1 MSDNKDSTSQYP
13 LRTVQQWMKSAIVT
27 QGTITDVLHN
37 DSVEQLLPFESAMDL
52 VLPSRT
58 LSQEQRIEI
67 YRTMYPLRMV
77 EALEADY
84 PTLAR
89 FMGEDFETLVMRYV
103 EEYPSQ
109 SYTLNH
115 LGKHLPAFLQNSTDY
130 KNSELLHDIALMELA
145 ISDVI
150 DEEEVEIF
158 DSNDLTFLDEQT
170 IENLV
175 LEAVPAFR
183 LQALST
189 NAVEYLSALDNDED
203 FPTENK
209 QQSYA
214 IVYRKDYSTDYVQLD
229 DLEYTILKKIVDGE
243 PLFQTLNTI
252 PFDENSSLEELQNR
266 VSQYFSNWVQ
276 YGIFRSIK
284 HPAPC

>member
-229 DLEYTILKKIVDGE
+229 DLEYTILKK
-243 PLFQTLNTI
+243 
-252 PFDENSSLEELQNR
+252 NS
-266 VSQYFSNWVQ
+266 
-276 YGIFRSIK
+276 
-284 HPAPC
+284 

>member
-1 MSDNKDSTSQYP
+1 MPNNNGNESLYP
-13 LRTVQQWMKSAIVT
+13 LRTVQNWMKSAIVT
-27 QGTITDVLHN
+27 QGTVTEVLHK
-37 DSVEQLLPFESAMDL
+37 DSIEQFIPYDKAIDL
-52 VLPSRT
+52 VLPSKT
-58 LSQEQRIEI
+58 LNQEQRIDI
-67 YRTMYPLRMV
+67 YRAMYPLRMV

-84 PTLAR
+84 PTLTR
-89 FMGEDFETLVMRYV
+89 FMGEDFTTLVMRYV

-115 LGKHLPAFLQNSTDY
+115 LGKHLPLFLQNNTNY

-158 DSNDLTFLDEQT
+158 DSNDLTLLDEQT

-175 LEAVPAFR
+175 LQSVPAFR
-183 LQALST
+183 LLALST
-189 NAVEYLSALDNDED
+189 NVVEYLTALDNDED

-214 IVYRKDYSTDYVQLD
+214 MVYRKDYSTDYVQLD

-252 PFDENSSLEELQNR
+252 PYNGNSSVEELQNK

>member
-1 MSDNKDSTSQYP
+1 MPNNNGNESLYP
-13 LRTVQQWMKSAIVT
+13 LRTVQNWMKSAIVT
-27 QGTITDVLHN
+27 QGTVTEVLHK
-37 DSVEQLLPFESAMDL
+37 DSIEQFIPYDKAIDL
-52 VLPSRT
+52 VLPSKT
-58 LSQEQRIEI
+58 LNQEQRIDI

-77 EALEADY
+77 EALEVDY

-89 FMGEDFETLVMRYV
+89 FMGEDFTTLVMRYV

-115 LGKHLPAFLQNSTDY
+115 LGKHLPLFLQNNTNY

-158 DSNDLTFLDEQT
+158 DSNDLTLLDEQT

-175 LEAVPAFR
+175 LQSVPAFR
-183 LQALST
+183 LLALST
-189 NAVEYLSALDNDED
+189 NAVEFLTALDNDED

-214 IVYRKDYSTDYVQLD
+214 MVYRKDYSTDYVQLD

-252 PFDENSSLEELQNR
+252 PYNENSSVEELQNR

>member
-1 MSDNKDSTSQYP
+1 MPNNNGNESLYP
-13 LRTVQQWMKSAIVT
+13 LRTVQNWMKSAIVT
-27 QGTITDVLHN
+27 QGTVTEVLHK
-37 DSVEQLLPFESAMDL
+37 DSIEQFIPYDKAIDL
-52 VLPSRT
+52 VLPSKT
-58 LSQEQRIEI
+58 LNQEQRIDI

-77 EALEADY
+77 EALEVDY

-103 EEYPSQ
+103 EVYPSQ

-115 LGKHLPAFLQNSTDY
+115 LGKHLPLFLQNNTNY

-158 DSNDLTFLDEQT
+158 DSNDLTLLDEQT

-175 LEAVPAFR
+175 LQSVPAFR
-183 LQALST
+183 LLALST
-189 NAVEYLSALDNDED
+189 NAVEFLTALDNDED
-203 FPTENK
+203 FATENN

-214 IVYRKDYSTDYVQLD
+214 MVYRKDYSTDYVQLD

-252 PFDENSSLEELQNR
+252 PYDENSSVEELQNR

>member
-1 MSDNKDSTSQYP
+1 MPNNNGNESLYP
-13 LRTVQQWMKSAIVT
+13 LRTVQNWMKSAIVT
-27 QGTITDVLHN
+27 QGTVTEVLHK
-37 DSVEQLLPFESAMDL
+37 DSIEQFIPYDKAIDL
-52 VLPSRT
+52 VLPSKT
-58 LSQEQRIEI
+58 LNQEQRIDI

-77 EALEADY
+77 EALEVDY

-115 LGKHLPAFLQNSTDY
+115 LGKHLPLFLQNNTNY

-158 DSNDLTFLDEQT
+158 DSNVLTLLDEQT

-175 LEAVPAFR
+175 LQSVPAFR
-183 LQALST
+183 LLALST
-189 NAVEYLSALDNDED
+189 NAVEYLTALDNDED
-203 FPTENK
+203 FPTENN

-214 IVYRKDYSTDYVQLD
+214 MVYRKDYSTDYVQLD

-243 PLFQTLNTI
+243 PLFQALNTI
-252 PFDENSSLEELQNR
+252 PYNENSSLEELQNN